1 MELNMID
8 WQWHTFADLSN
19 ADLYTVLAARQQVFI
34 VEQTCIFPD
43 IDGLDAAAQHL
54 LGWTT
59 VDGQRQLAAY
69 LRLLA
74 PGVKYQEASIG
85 RVLTTPA
92 ARGSGAGRALLAE
105 GTAGADRL
113 YPGHAN
119 RIGAQLYLE
128 KFYQQFGYVTVTA
141 PYDEDGIMH
150 VDMLRAAS

>member
-1 MELNMID
+1 MIE
-8 WQWHTFADLSN
+8 WQWRTFDALTTTE
-19 ADLYTVLAARQQVFI
+19 LYTVLAARQQVFI
-34 VEQTCIFPD
+34 IEQTCIFPD
-43 IDGLDAAAQHL
+43 MDGLDAGARHL
-54 LGWTT
+54 LGWAT

-69 LRLLA
+69 LRVLA
-74 PGVKYQEASIG
+74 PGVKYTEASIG

-92 ARGSGAGRALLAE
+92 ARGTGAGRALLAE
-105 GTAGADRL
+105 GTAGVDRL

-128 KFYQQFGYVTVTA
+128 KFYQQFGYVTITA

>member
-1 MELNMID
+1 MIE
-8 WQWHTFADLSN
+8 WQWHAFADLSN

-43 IDGLDAAAQHL
+43 IDGLDAGAQHL
-54 LGWTT
+54 LGWT
-59 VDGQRQLAAY
+59 VMAGQRQLAAY

-74 PGVKYQEASIG
+74 PGVKYPEASIG

-92 ARGSGAGRALLAE
+92 ARGTGAGRALLTE
-105 GTAGADRL
+105 GTKGADRF

-128 KFYQQFGYVTVTA
+128 QFYQQFGYVTITA

-150 VDMLRAAS
+150 VDMLRAAT